1 MSKNDIRLEL
11 RIGRP
16 TAPVLASYEVVDALI
31 DLEVTQQDRERGGFQ
46 MTFSLGREP
55 KNYSDYW
62 LLREG
67 ILDTFNRVVITVI
80 VGVKVGVNR
89 PIKKQ
94 ILMDGIITNHQIAAS
109 NKPGESR
116 LTVTGEDIAPGER
129 VNRPDFGCGI
139 LSLIF
144 SPNSPELATAMQV
157 TIAAA
162 IELWLGDLIDL
173 NTLDVQ
179 SEDSS
184 LYITVQYRV
193 QSTGEEQEA
202 TFRTMVP

>member
-1 MSKNDIRLEL
+1 MKKSAMNIDFPYSFDTWGRTASTSDENHIR
-11 RIGRP
+11 
-16 TAPVLASYEVVDALI
+16 DLI
-31 DLEVTQQDRERGGFQ
+31 EQ
-46 MTFSLGREP
+46 
-55 KNYSDYW
+55 
-62 LLREG
+62 LLF
-67 ILDTFNRVVITVI
+67 TT
-80 VGVKVGVNR
+80 
-89 PIKKQ
+89 
-94 ILMDGIITNHQIAAS
+94 
-109 NKPGESR
+109 
-116 LTVTGEDIAPGER
+116 PGER

-173 NTLDVQ
+173 NTLDVK

-193 QSTGEEQEA
+193 QSSGEEQSA